1 MLSRALSLAT
11 VMVLIGLATI
21 QARAQNLEA
30 GKTPSQIFS
39 STCAAC
45 HKSPRGLLRSVT
57 PGSLPGFLRQ
67 HYTTSSDMAS
77 ALSAYVVSNGA
88 ADARMGG
95 GLTKQGRE
103 SMSEPKPGV
112 VPPTDTQQARKPRR
126 GAPDVAKPA
135 EGEQPASIAAE
146 PPRAKQKLGKK
157 GRPGRD
163 EPPKTDTA
171 KDAGKDE
178 PKGESAKSDGPK
190 ADSPKAD
197 SSRKDDTARPDAA
210 TSTEAKPEAPKPSG
224 TAAESPAIRADPV
237 PAVTPAPP
245 AAESRPAGE
254 PRPAGES
261 KPALS
266 VDPAPKPP
274 ADPPPAPAAPAA
286 SPSAPPDVAAP
297 AAPPPAPAVPPP
309 PVPAPVPPLAPPAP
323 AGPPAPPISK

>member
-11 VMVLIGLATI
+11 AMLLVGFAMM
-21 QARAQNLEA
+21 QAQAQNLEA
-30 GKTPSQIFS
+30 GKTPSQIFA

-45 HKSPRGLLRSVT
+45 HKSPRGLLKAVT

-112 VPPTDTQQARKPRR
+112 APQAETQAPRRPRR

-135 EGEQPASIAAE
+135 DGEQPASIAAE
-146 PPRAKQKLGKK
+146 PRAKQKLGKK

-171 KDAGKDE
+171 KDVTKDE
-178 PKGESAKSDGPK
+178 PKSETAKTDSPK

-197 SSRKDDTARPDAA
+197 SPKKDDAARPDGAPVA
-210 TSTEAKPEAPKPSG
+210 DDSRSTPSKPAGGAGE
-224 TAAESPAIRADPV
+224 PAMRADPV
-237 PAVTPAPP
+237 PAVTPAPKP
-245 AAESRPAGE
+245 SEGETRPTANVE
-254 PRPAGES
+254 A
-261 KPALS
+261 
-266 VDPAPKPP
+266 APKPSSEP
-274 ADPPPAPAAPAA
+274 PAAPAV
-286 SPSAPPDVAAP
+286 SAPAA
-297 AAPPPAPAVPPP
+297 AAPPPAPPSPPP
-309 PVPAPVPPLAPPAP
+309 PPAAPAPVPSSPPAAP
-323 AGPPAPPISK
+323 AGPPAPPISQ